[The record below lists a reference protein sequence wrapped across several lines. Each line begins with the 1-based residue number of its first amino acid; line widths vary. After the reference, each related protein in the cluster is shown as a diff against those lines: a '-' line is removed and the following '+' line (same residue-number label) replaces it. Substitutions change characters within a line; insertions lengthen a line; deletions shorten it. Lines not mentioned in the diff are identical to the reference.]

1 MLYPIKELQ
10 DIFVDACVRAPD
22 GELVFASV
30 YGRDG
35 AVQQLYASLH
45 LGVQEGG
52 IRQLTL
58 LDPDS
63 SQPVAAVPIGD
74 PRRLDKYSGR
84 LPKDNL
90 FGNLVHTWI
99 YDESL
104 LNPSKSSGSAW
115 LLVDRETQ
123 AHDDTSMQARVWS
136 LIEQLSPIPL
146 LPHWR
151 APVLD
156 AMSSQLVAHLGDT
169 SYAPLGRIHASRVTL
184 PDAFAK
190 AISVF
195 VSSGTLT
202 LG

>member
-22 GELVFASV
+22 GELAFVSVF
-30 YGRDG
+30 GRDG

-45 LGVQEGG
+45 LGIQEGG

-58 LDPDS
+58 LDPGS
-63 SQPVAAVPIGD
+63 SQPVAAVPVGD

-104 LNPSKSSGSAW
+104 LGPSKAAGSAW

-123 AHDDTSMQARVWS
+123 AHDDESLYARVWS
-136 LIEQLSPIPL
+136 LIEELSSIPL
-146 LPHWR
+146 LSHWR
-151 APVLD
+151 DAILAALGAQLVSQLDDTPYAPV
-156 AMSSQLVAHLGDT
+156 
-169 SYAPLGRIHASRVTL
+169 GRIHASRVTL
-184 PDAFAK
+184 PEAFPE
-190 AISVF
+190 AISAF
-195 VSSGTLT
+195 VSSGRLT
-202 LG
+202 LD

>member
-22 GELVFASV
+22 GELAFVSVF
-30 YGRDG
+30 GRDG

-45 LGVQEGG
+45 LGIQDGG

-58 LDPDS
+58 IDPGS
-63 SQPVAAVPIGD
+63 SQAIAAVPIGD

-99 YDESL
+99 YDGSL
-104 LNPSKSSGSAW
+104 LTPSKATGSAW

-123 AHDDTSMQARVWS
+123 EHDDESLEARIWS

-151 APVLD
+151 AVVLG
-156 AMSSQLVAHLGDT
+156 MLGDQLASNLDET
-169 SYAPLGRIHASRVTL
+169 PYASVGRIHASRITL
-184 PDAFAK
+184 PDSFSQ
-190 AISVF
+190 AISGF
-195 VSSGTLT
+195 VSTGS
-202 LG
+202 LGLD

>member
-1 MLYPIKELQ
+1 MLYPINELQ
-10 DIFVDACVRAPD
+10 DIFVDACVRAPS
-22 GELVFASV
+22 GELVFVSV
-30 YGRDG
+30 FGRDG

-45 LGVQEGG
+45 LGIQEGG

-58 LDPDS
+58 LDPDTN
-63 SQPVAAVPIGD
+63 QPLAAVPVGD

-104 LNPSKSSGSAW
+104 LAPSKAAGSAW
-115 LLVDRETQ
+115 LLIDRETQ
-123 AHDDTSMQARVWS
+123 VHDDASLKAHVWS

-151 APVLD
+151 TPVLD
-156 AMSSQLVAHLGDT
+156 ALGSQLVSHLDDT
-169 SYAPLGRIHASRVTL
+169 PYAPVGRIRASRVTL
-184 PDAFAK
+184 PDAFAE
-190 AISVF
+190 AISAF
-195 VSSGTLT
+195 VASATLK
-202 LG
+202 LD

>member
-22 GELVFASV
+22 GELALVSAF
-30 YGRDG
+30 GRDG

-58 LDPDS
+58 LDPHS
-63 SQPVAAVPIGD
+63 SQPVAVIPVGD

-99 YDESL
+99 YDELL
-104 LNPSKSSGSAW
+104 LNPSKAAGSAW
-115 LLVDRETQ
+115 LLIDRDTQ
-123 AHDDTSMQARVWS
+123 AHDDGSLQARVWS
-136 LIEQLSPIPL
+136 LIEHLSPIPL
-146 LPHWR
+146 LPPWR
-151 APVLD
+151 TPVLD
-156 AMSSQLVAHLGDT
+156 ALGAQLVSHLGNT
-169 SYAPLGRIHASRVTL
+169 PYAPVGRIHASRVTL
-184 PDAFAK
+184 PDTFGK
-190 AISVF
+190 AISDF

-202 LG
+202 LD

>member
-1 MLYPIKELQ
+1 MLYPVKELQ
-10 DIFVDACVRAPD
+10 DIFADACVRAPG
-22 GELVFASV
+22 GELAFISVF
-30 YGRDG
+30 GRDG

-45 LGVQEGG
+45 LGIQEGG
-52 IRQLTL
+52 IRQITL

-63 SQPVAAVPIGD
+63 SQALAVVPVGD

-104 LNPSKSSGSAW
+104 LNPSKATGSAW

-123 AHDDTSMQARVWS
+123 AHDVESLEARTWS

-151 APVLD
+151 KRVLD
-156 AMSSQLVAHLGDT
+156 TLGDQVTGNLDQT
-169 SYAPLGRIHASRVTL
+169 SHAPIGRIHASRIVL
-184 PDAFAK
+184 PDSFGE
-190 AISVF
+190 AISGF
-195 VSSGTLT
+195 VRDGS
-202 LG
+202 LGLD

>member
-22 GELVFASV
+22 GELAFVSVF
-30 YGRDG
+30 GRDG

-52 IRQLTL
+52 IRQITL
-58 LDPDS
+58 IDPDS
-63 SQPVAAVPIGD
+63 SQTIAAVPIGD

-104 LNPSKSSGSAW
+104 LTPSKGTGSAW

-123 AHDDTSMQARVWS
+123 AHDEASLEARVWS

-151 APVLD
+151 SLVLTELGERLVSRLDETPCAPVGRLD
-156 AMSSQLVAHLGDT
+156 AF
-169 SYAPLGRIHASRVTL
+169 RIAL
-184 PDAFAK
+184 PDSFTESISSLVRSGAL
-190 AISVF
+190 AID
-195 VSSGTLT
+195 
-202 LG
+202 

>member
-1 MLYPIKELQ
+1 MLYPVKELQ

-22 GELVFASV
+22 GELVFISV
-30 YGRDG
+30 FGRDG

-45 LGVQEGG
+45 LGIQEGG
-52 IRQLTL
+52 IRQITL
-58 LDPDS
+58 LDPDT
-63 SQPVAAVPIGD
+63 SQPLAAVPIGD

-104 LNPSKSSGSAW
+104 LNPSKAAGSAW

-123 AHDDTSMQARVWS
+123 AHDIGSLEARTWL
-136 LIEQLSPIPL
+136 LIEQLSPLPL

-151 APVLD
+151 APVLGMLRD
-156 AMSSQLVAHLGDT
+156 QLVNTLDQTPH
-169 SYAPLGRIHASRVTL
+169 APIGRIHASRIVL
-184 PDAFAK
+184 PDAFSE
-190 AISVF
+190 AISGWVRDG
-195 VSSGTLT
+195 SLR
-202 LG
+202 LN

>member
-10 DIFVDACVRAPD
+10 DIFIDACVRAPD
-22 GELVFASV
+22 GELAFVSVF
-30 YGRDG
+30 GRDG

-52 IRQLTL
+52 IRQITL
-58 LDPDS
+58 INPGS
-63 SQPVAAVPIGD
+63 SQTIAAVPIGD

-104 LNPSKSSGSAW
+104 LTPSKATGSAW

-123 AHDDTSMQARVWS
+123 AHDEASLEARVWS

-151 APVLD
+151 SLVL
-156 AMSSQLVAHLGDT
+156 AELSGQLVSRLDQT
-169 SYAPLGRIHASRVTL
+169 PYSPVGRIHAFRIAL
-184 PDAFAK
+184 PDSFTE
-190 AISVF
+190 AISSLVR
-195 VSSGTLT
+195 SGALAID
-202 LG
+202 

>member
-1 MLYPIKELQ
+1 MPYPIKELQ
-10 DIFVDACVRAPD
+10 DIFIDACVRAPD
-22 GELVFASV
+22 GELAFVSVF
-30 YGRDG
+30 GRDG

-52 IRQLTL
+52 IRQITL

-63 SQPVAAVPIGD
+63 SQPIVTVPIGD

-104 LNPSKSSGSAW
+104 LTPSKATGSAW
-115 LLVDRETQ
+115 LLVDRETHT
-123 AHDDTSMQARVWS
+123 HDEASLEARVWS

-151 APVLD
+151 SLVLASLGAQMVSRLDETPYSPV
-156 AMSSQLVAHLGDT
+156 
-169 SYAPLGRIHASRVTL
+169 GRIHAFRIAL
-184 PDAFAK
+184 PGSFTE
-190 AISVF
+190 AISSLVR
-195 VSSGTLT
+195 SGALAID
-202 LG
+202 

>member
-10 DIFVDACVRAPD
+10 DIFIDACVRAPD
-22 GELVFASV
+22 GDLAFVSVF
-30 YGRDG
+30 GRDG

-52 IRQLTL
+52 IRQITL
-58 LDPDS
+58 IDPDS
-63 SQPVAAVPIGD
+63 SQTIAAVPIGD

-84 LPKDNL
+84 LPRDNL

-104 LNPSKSSGSAW
+104 LTPSKATGSAW
-115 LLVDRETQ
+115 LLVDHETQ
-123 AHDDTSMQARVWS
+123 AHDEASLEARVWS

-151 APVLD
+151 SLVLAELGERLVSRLDETPYAPVGRLD
-156 AMSSQLVAHLGDT
+156 AL
-169 SYAPLGRIHASRVTL
+169 RIAL
-184 PDAFAK
+184 PDSFTE
-190 AISVF
+190 AISSF
-195 VSSGTLT
+195 VRTGALAID
-202 LG
+202 

>member
-10 DIFVDACVRAPD
+10 DIFIDACVRAPD
-22 GELVFASV
+22 GELAFLSAF
-30 YGRDG
+30 GRDG

-52 IRQLTL
+52 IRQITL

-63 SQPVAAVPIGD
+63 SQPIVTVAIGD
-74 PRRLDKYSGR
+74 PRRLDKYGGR

-90 FGNLVHTWI
+90 FGNLLHTWI

-104 LNPSKSSGSAW
+104 LTPSKATGSAW

-123 AHDDTSMQARVWS
+123 AHDEASLEARVWS

-151 APVLD
+151 SLVLASLGAQLVSRLDQTPYAPV
-156 AMSSQLVAHLGDT
+156 
-169 SYAPLGRIHASRVTL
+169 GRIHAFRIAL
-184 PDAFAK
+184 PGSFTE
-190 AISVF
+190 AISSLVR
-195 VSSGTLT
+195 SGALAID
-202 LG
+202 

>member
-22 GELVFASV
+22 GELAFVSVF
-30 YGRDG
+30 GRDG

-45 LGVQEGG
+45 LGIQEGG

-58 LDPDS
+58 LDPGS
-63 SQPVAAVPIGD
+63 SQPVAAVPVGD

-104 LNPSKSSGSAW
+104 LTPSKAAGSAW

-123 AHDDTSMQARVWS
+123 AHDSESLQARVWS
-136 LIEQLSPIPL
+136 LIEQLSSIPL
-146 LPHWR
+146 LSHWR
-151 APVLD
+151 DSILD
-156 AMSSQLVAHLGDT
+156 ALGAQLVSHLDDT
-169 SYAPLGRIHASRVTL
+169 PYAPLGRIHASGVTL

-190 AISVF
+190 AISEF
-195 VSSGTLT
+195 VSSGMLT
-202 LG
+202 LD

>member
-10 DIFVDACVRAPD
+10 DIFIDACVRAPD
-22 GELVFASV
+22 GELAFVSVF
-30 YGRDG
+30 GRDG

-52 IRQLTL
+52 IRQITL
-58 LDPDS
+58 ITPDS
-63 SQPVAAVPIGD
+63 SQTIAAVPIGD

-84 LPKDNL
+84 LSKDNL

-104 LNPSKSSGSAW
+104 LTPSKATGSAW

-123 AHDDTSMQARVWS
+123 AHDEASLEARVWS

-151 APVLD
+151 SLVLAELGDRLVSRLGETPYAPVGRLD
-156 AMSSQLVAHLGDT
+156 AF
-169 SYAPLGRIHASRVTL
+169 RIAL
-184 PDAFAK
+184 PDPFTE
-190 AISVF
+190 AISSF
-195 VSSGTLT
+195 VRSGALAID
-202 LG
+202 

>member
-1 MLYPIKELQ
+1 MLYPVKELQ

-22 GELVFASV
+22 GELAFISVF
-30 YGRDG
+30 GRDG

-45 LGVQEGG
+45 LGIQEGG
-52 IRQLTL
+52 IRQITL
-58 LDPDS
+58 LDPET
-63 SQPVAAVPIGD
+63 SQTLATVPVGD

-104 LNPSKSSGSAW
+104 LTPSKSTGSAW

-123 AHDDTSMQARVWS
+123 AHDLESLEDRAWS
-136 LIEQLSPIPL
+136 LIEQLSTLPL

-151 APVLD
+151 AMVLG
-156 AMSSQLVAHLGDT
+156 MLGEHLVNSLDQTPH
-169 SYAPLGRIHASRVTL
+169 APIGRIHASRIAL
-184 PDAFAK
+184 PDSFSE
-190 AISVF
+190 AISGF
-195 VSSGTLT
+195 VRDGS
-202 LG
+202 LGLD

>member
-10 DIFVDACVRAPD
+10 DIFVDACVRASD
-22 GELVFASV
+22 GELVFVSV
-30 YGRDG
+30 FGRDG
-35 AVQQLYASLH
+35 AVQQLYAALH
-45 LGVQEGG
+45 LGIQEGG

-58 LDPDS
+58 LDPDNG
-63 SQPVAAVPIGD
+63 QPLAAVPVGD

-104 LNPSKSSGSAW
+104 LAPAKAAGSAW

-123 AHDDTSMQARVWS
+123 LHDEASLQARVWS

-146 LPHWR
+146 LPHWH
-151 APVLD
+151 AKVLD
-156 AMSSQLVAHLGDT
+156 ALGSQLVAHLDHT
-169 SYAPLGRIHASRVTL
+169 SYAPLGRIHASLITL
-184 PDAFAK
+184 PDGFAK
-190 AISVF
+190 AISEF
-195 VSSGTLT
+195 VSSGKLT
-202 LG
+202 LD

>member
-10 DIFVDACVRAPD
+10 DIFVDACVRAPN
-22 GELVFASV
+22 GELVFVSV
-30 YGRDG
+30 FGRDG

-45 LGVQEGG
+45 LGIQEGG

-58 LDPDS
+58 LDPDNG
-63 SQPVAAVPIGD
+63 QPVAAAPIGD

-104 LNPSKSSGSAW
+104 LTPSKAAGAAW

-123 AHDDTSMQARVWS
+123 VHDDESLQARVWS
-136 LIEQLSPIPL
+136 LIEQLSPVPL

-151 APVLD
+151 TPVLD
-156 AMSSQLVAHLGDT
+156 ALGTQLVSHLGDT
-169 SYAPLGRIHASRVTL
+169 SYAPVGRIHASRVTL

-190 AISVF
+190 TISEF
-195 VSSGTLT
+195 VSSATLE
-202 LG
+202 LD

>member
-1 MLYPIKELQ
+1 MLYPVKELQ

-22 GELVFASV
+22 GELVFLSV
-30 YGRDG
+30 FGRDG

-45 LGVQEGG
+45 LGIQEGG
-52 IRQLTL
+52 IRQITL
-58 LDPDS
+58 LDPDT
-63 SQPVAAVPIGD
+63 SQTLAAVPVGD

-104 LNPSKSSGSAW
+104 LTPSRATGSAW

-123 AHDDTSMQARVWS
+123 AHDIDSLEARTWS
-136 LIEQLSPIPL
+136 LIEQLSPLPL

-151 APVLD
+151 ALILG
-156 AMSSQLVAHLGDT
+156 MLGDQLANSLDQT
-169 SYAPLGRIHASRVTL
+169 PYAPIGRIHASRIAL
-184 PDAFAK
+184 PDSFSD
-190 AISVF
+190 AISGLVRN
-195 VSSGTLT
+195 GA
-202 LG
+202 LGLD

>member
-1 MLYPIKELQ
+1 MLYPLKELQ

-22 GELVFASV
+22 GELAFVSVF
-30 YGRDG
+30 GRDG

-52 IRQLTL
+52 IRQITL
-58 LDPDS
+58 IDPDS
-63 SQPVAAVPIGD
+63 SQTIATVPIGD

-104 LNPSKSSGSAW
+104 LTPSKSTGSAW

-123 AHDDTSMQARVWS
+123 AHDEAALEARVWS

-151 APVLD
+151 SLVLAELGERLVSRLDETPYAPVGRLD
-156 AMSSQLVAHLGDT
+156 AL
-169 SYAPLGRIHASRVTL
+169 RIAL
-184 PDAFAK
+184 PDSFTE
-190 AISVF
+190 AISSF
-195 VSSGTLT
+195 VRTGALAID
-202 LG
+202 

>member
-10 DIFVDACVRAPD
+10 DIFIDACVRAPD
-22 GELVFASV
+22 GEIAFVSVF
-30 YGRDG
+30 GRDG

-52 IRQLTL
+52 IRQITL
-58 LDPDS
+58 IDPDS
-63 SQPVAAVPIGD
+63 SQTIAAVPIGD

-104 LNPSKSSGSAW
+104 LTPSKATGSAW

-123 AHDDTSMQARVWS
+123 AHDEASLEARVWS

-151 APVLD
+151 SVILTEVGERLVSRLDDTPYAPVGRLD
-156 AMSSQLVAHLGDT
+156 AF
-169 SYAPLGRIHASRVTL
+169 RIAL
-184 PDAFAK
+184 PDSFTE
-190 AISVF
+190 AISCF
-195 VSSGTLT
+195 VRSGALAID
-202 LG
+202 

>member
-10 DIFVDACVRAPD
+10 DIFIDACVRAPD
-22 GELVFASV
+22 RELALVSVF
-30 YGRDG
+30 GRDG

-52 IRQLTL
+52 IRQITL
-58 LDPDS
+58 IDPDS
-63 SQPVAAVPIGD
+63 AQTIAAVAIGD

-104 LNPSKSSGSAW
+104 LTPSKSTGSAW

-123 AHDDTSMQARVWS
+123 AHDEAALEARVWS
-136 LIEQLSPIPL
+136 LIEQISPIPL

-151 APVLD
+151 SLVLAELGEQLVSRLGETPSAPVGRLD
-156 AMSSQLVAHLGDT
+156 AF
-169 SYAPLGRIHASRVTL
+169 RIALLDSFTE
-184 PDAFAK
+184 
-190 AISVF
+190 AISGF
-195 VSSGTLT
+195 IRSGALEID
-202 LG
+202 

>member
-22 GELVFASV
+22 GELVFISV
-30 YGRDG
+30 FGRDG

-45 LGVQEGG
+45 LGIQEGG

-58 LDPDS
+58 LDPGN
-63 SQPVAAVPIGD
+63 SQPVATVPVGD

-104 LNPSKSSGSAW
+104 VTPSRAAGSAW

-123 AHDDTSMQARVWS
+123 VHDDESLQASVWS

-151 APVLD
+151 TPVLD
-156 AMSSQLVAHLGDT
+156 ALGNQLVAHLGDAP
-169 SYAPLGRIHASRVTL
+169 YAPVGRIHASRVAL

-190 AISVF
+190 AISEF
-195 VSSGTLT
+195 VSSGALS
-202 LG
+202 LD

>member
-1 MLYPIKELQ
+1 MPYPIKELQ

-22 GELVFASV
+22 GELAFLSVF
-30 YGRDG
+30 GRDG

-52 IRQLTL
+52 IRQITL
-58 LDPDS
+58 IDPDS
-63 SQPVAAVPIGD
+63 SQTIAAVPIGD

-104 LNPSKSSGSAW
+104 LTPSKATGSAW

-123 AHDDTSMQARVWS
+123 AHDEAALEARVWS
-136 LIEQLSPIPL
+136 LIELLSPIPL

-151 APVLD
+151 SLVLAELGDRLVSRLDEPPSAPVGRLD
-156 AMSSQLVAHLGDT
+156 AF
-169 SYAPLGRIHASRVTL
+169 RIAL
-184 PDAFAK
+184 PDSFTE
-190 AISVF
+190 AISGF
-195 VSSGTLT
+195 VRSGALAID
-202 LG
+202 